1 MAGVTIEGIQEAQQ
15 ANLRAI
21 AVMQPDKLGRALQY
35 ALPVAH
41 RYLVSITHVWILQG
55 GAYRASQRMSITED
69 NAGARGEIFI
79 DPNSINP
86 RGQKPSEYGPIEE
99 ARGGSHA
106 AYERTFK
113 AKGNEVAMRAIAFLI
128 KELDGN

>member
-1 MAGVTIEGIQEAQQ
+1 MA
-15 ANLRAI
+15 
-21 AVMQPDKLGRALQY
+21 
-35 ALPVAH
+35 
-41 RYLVSITHVWILQG
+41 
-55 GAYRASQRMSITED
+55 ITED

-79 DPNSINP
+79 DQNSINP
-86 RGQKPSEYGPIEE
+86 RGQRPADYGPVEE

-106 AYERTFK
+106 AYARTFT